1 MRRVGEL
8 IPPPR
13 PRRGRAPG
21 IVVRGPDQRHGAHHV
36 AARHGAHRYDT
47 YGAREGQA
55 QGNGNRDTRR
65 QDAVPGPPGRAPRL
79 IGPAAATCHG
89 QITST
94 RRGRM
99 RGNLVGLH

>member
-55 QGNGNRDTRR
+55 QGNGNRGTRR
-65 QDAVPGPPGRAPRL
+65 QDAVPGPPRRAPRL
-79 IGPAAATCHG
+79 AGPAAATG
-89 QITST
+89 TAGITST
-94 RRGRM
+94 GLGQM
-99 RGNLVGLH
+99 HGNPAGLR